1 MKFTLTLAAMAAASA
16 TAMAADSLPF
26 HALSYNAKQIKTGD
40 CPTVNSVRDD
50 LKVLEDFTKEV
61 RIYSVNDCKQG
72 EPILRAMENTD
83 WKVQLGLWV
92 GKDDS
97 SYEADKKELLRL
109 AGLFDFKKQ
118 VSAVIVGNEAVY
130 REEQTQAQIAAKVKD
145 TKSALTKLGLGSIP
159 VTTSETWPSID
170 KTIVDAV
177 DYVNMHAFPFWEGVP
192 IEGAQDKMFQHIY
205 DIKKIA
211 GTKEV
216 VVGETGWPSDGG
228 NYGDSAPTLQNEK
241 QYMKEFICRANLE
254 NIRYVW
260 FSAFDEAWKPTTNA
274 SDVETHWGILDG
286 DKKPKITL
294 PMYNCKGFV
303 PNGTPGEE
311 SQSESQSNDES
322 ESQSN
327 NEGDDS
333 ANDSSDADESDADGK
348 NDNDASDGLLDLE
361 SESSDDQSDDTSGLE
376 SEETETS
383 GAMSVTGG
391 NVLSTAA
398 AIAFS
403 AAALAASSF
412 V

>member
-1 MKFTLTLAAMAAASA
+1 
-16 TAMAADSLPF
+16 
-26 HALSYNAKQIKTGD
+26 
-40 CPTVNSVRDD
+40 
-50 LKVLEDFTKEV
+50 
-61 RIYSVNDCKQG
+61 
-72 EPILRAMENTD
+72 
-83 WKVQLGLWV
+83 
-92 GKDDS
+92 DDS

-205 DIKKIA
+205 DIQKIA

-228 NYGDSAPTLQNEK
+228 NYGDSAPTLKNEK

-311 SQSESQSNDES
+311 SQSQS
-322 ESQSN
+322 ESNGES
-327 NEGDDS
+327 DAS

-348 NDNDASDGLLDLE
+348 DDNDASDELLDLE
-361 SESSDDQSDDTSGLE
+361 SESADDQSGAASGLE

-383 GAMSVTGG
+383 GAMSVAGG